1 MGGKDGGRARSN
13 FPLFSFILPCEKI
26 RVAAPRC
33 FPPGAQRPGDCAF
46 SGFSNPDFGFTPGPG
61 HLSSFQIHA
70 AASPALARWPRATS
84 RGYLSRAKWLR
95 RRGPGDRPARPHL
108 RGQRRA
114 KAPGRSPLSRRLL
127 PATQTS
133 SVHSQNN
140 HKHPVPLV
148 GAEQLVGE

>member
-1 MGGKDGGRARSN
+1 MGGEGGRAWSN

-33 FPPGAQRPGDCAF
+33 FPPGAQRPG
-46 SGFSNPDFGFTPGPG
+46 GFVPSLVSQTLISDSLPAPR
-61 HLSSFQIHA
+61 LSSFQIHT
-70 AASPALARWPRATS
+70 AASPALAQRPRTTS
-84 RGYLSRAKWLR
+84 RGYLSRAEWLR
-95 RRGPGDRPARPHL
+95 RRGPGDRPARPQL

-114 KAPGRSPLSRRLL
+114 KAPGQSPLSRRAL

-133 SVHSQNN
+133 SVHSLSD